1 MCVLLFREADDVV
14 KIKRIWRPTREIVV
28 ELLMDLRRPDMKE
41 LMMGQREPY
50 TAVWQSIMD
59 SKYCYVVRDKDDNL
73 LAIFGIA
80 SWQMSVSKE
89 KATPIWFL
97 GTNKAYRHNRALVY
111 YGRQFCVRFI
121 DEVGPLCNWIW
132 AGNEPSIRY
141 IQHLGAELMDV
152 VPMGKNGEL
161 FVPFILSE
169 VKQ

>member
-1 MCVLLFREADDVV
+1 MV
-14 KIKRIWRPTREIVV
+14 KIKRIRAAGRIPL
-28 ELLMDLRRPDMKE
+28 ELLENIRRPDLKE
-41 LMMGQREPY
+41 LMMGPLDPEE
-50 TAVWQSIMD
+50 AVKQSIDD
-59 SKYCYVVRDKDDNL
+59 SRYCYAVRDKDNRL
-73 LAIFGIA
+73 LAVFGIGKA
-80 SWQMSVSKE
+80 LVNVSGTM
-89 KATPIWFL
+89 ATPIWFL